1 MEKSRFKEYGLDN
14 DIVKAIESLNY
25 KQPTAVQEQ
34 VIPTLLLQKDIIVKS
49 QTGSG
54 KTASFAIPICHLVDW
69 MENKPQALVLVPT
82 RELAIQVKED
92 VFHIGRLKRI
102 KVAAVY
108 GRAPFSN
115 QEREL
120 KQKTHVVVG
129 TPGRIMDHLEKKSL
143 DTSNI
148 KYLIIDEADKMLSM
162 GFLEQIETIIK
173 SITNVHVSVILSA
186 TLPKDIETLCSKYL
200 TDAAFI
206 EIEEEDKAIDRIHQE
221 LYLVEERE
229 KPSLLRD
236 MTIIDNPDS
245 CIIFCNTKQSV
256 DDVYMDLIRKQYQC
270 EKIHGGMEQKDRLK
284 VMNAFREGKFRYLIA
299 TDIAA
304 RGIDIDEISLVIN
317 YDIPRDRENYVH
329 RIGRTGRAGKTGRA
343 ISFATYREQR
353 YVKEIEEYIGKE
365 IPRSSRPDADLIHTA
380 MQDFTD
386 KMNTKPE
393 RKELKGKELNKDIK
407 KLHINAGKKDK
418 MRPVDIVGTICR
430 IDGITSD
437 DIGVIH
443 IDDIASFVEILN
455 GKGTNV
461 LKELQKRPMKG
472 KIRKVNKAK
481 N

>member
-1 MEKSRFKEYGLDN
+1 L
-14 DIVKAIESLNY
+14 
-25 KQPTAVQEQ
+25 
-34 VIPTLLLQKDIIVKS
+34 
-49 QTGSG
+49 
-54 KTASFAIPICHLVDW
+54 
-69 MENKPQALVLVPT
+69 ENKPQALVLVPT

-92 VFHIGRLKRI
+92 VFHIGRFKRI

-129 TPGRIMDHLEKKSL
+129 TPGRVMDHLEKKTL

-162 GFLEQIETIIK
+162 GFLEQIETILNSLTK
-173 SITNVHVSVILSA
+173 EHVSVILSA

-200 TDAAFI
+200 KDATFV
-206 EIEEEDKAIDRIHQE
+206 EIEEEDRAIDRIHQE
-221 LYLVEERE
+221 LYLMEERE
-229 KPSLLRD
+229 KPSFLRD
-236 MTIIDNPDS
+236 MTILENPDS
-245 CIIFCNTKQSV
+245 CIVFCNTKQSV
-256 DDVYMDLIRKQYQC
+256 DDVYIELTKKQYLC
-270 EKIHGGMEQKDRLK
+270 EKIHGGMEQKDRIK

-329 RIGRTGRAGKTGRA
+329 RIGRTGRAGKLGRA

-353 YVKEIEEYIGKE
+353 YVKEIEDYIGKD
-365 IPRSSRPDADLIHTA
+365 IPRSHRPDVDTIHTA
-380 MQDFTD
+380 MQGFTD

-393 RKELKGKELNKDIK
+393 RKELKGKELSKDIK

-418 MRPVDIVGTICR
+418 IRPVDIVGTICS
-430 IDGITSD
+430 IDGITSE

-455 GKGTNV
+455 GKGTKV

-472 KIRKVNKAK
+472 KLRKVNKAK